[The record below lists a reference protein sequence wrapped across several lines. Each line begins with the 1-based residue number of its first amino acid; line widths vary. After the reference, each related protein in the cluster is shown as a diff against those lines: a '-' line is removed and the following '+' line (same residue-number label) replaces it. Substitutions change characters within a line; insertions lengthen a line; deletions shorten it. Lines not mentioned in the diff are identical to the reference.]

1 MNPTM
6 TNLLMIGHVLAKLP
20 GLAATTEKHA
30 AQIGNPDFQELV
42 GYLSALP
49 REQMLALI
57 PIMYFGRDDCTS
69 IVSMQEH
76 CHVTFPDSRAMAH
89 QMLEKSPALPVILR
103 LQDAGHNWARL
114 TWTVCPRPLST

>member
-6 TNLLMIGHVLAKLP
+6 TNLQVIGHVLAKLP

-30 AQIGNPDFQELV
+30 TQIGNPDFQELV

-57 PIMYFGRDDCTS
+57 TIMYFGRDDCTS

-89 QMLEKSPALPVILR
+89 QMLEKSPALPRYFAAARRRAWLDGIDLDR
-103 LQDAGHNWARL
+103 LPQ
-114 TWTVCPRPLST
+114 PLST